1 LTFRSGET
9 MGRLDGKVAIVTGGG
24 GAIGRAVAQA
34 MAGEGASVVV
44 GDLLGVTA
52 EAAAA
57 TIRDAGG
64 AAIGVPVDVSIRSDV
79 EALAD
84 AAEEAF
90 GVATVAFCSAGIT
103 SAGGSPALLELSDE
117 EWDRVVAVNLRGTF
131 LTSQIVAQRLVRAGA
146 PGSIITVSSIGAER
160 PMFGAPAY
168 HTTKAA
174 VSGLTRA
181 LAVNL
186 AHHSIRANGIAPGYI
201 ATDMLMDVLG
211 EEPERAE
218 ALLSRVPV
226 RRFGETS
233 DLTGAAVYLASDES
247 AYVTGQVL
255 HVDGGAL
262 VLGWTAAQAPPS
274 AATGEGG

>member
-1 LTFRSGET
+1 
-9 MGRLDGKVAIVTGGG
+9 MNRLAGKVAIVTGGA
-24 GAIGRAVAQA
+24 GAIGQAVAQA
-34 MAGEGASVVV
+34 MAAEGASIVI
-44 GDLLGVTA
+44 GDRRAERA

-57 TIRDAGG
+57 AVRTAAG
-64 AAIGVPVDVSIRSDV
+64 AAIGVAADVSVRSDV

-90 GVATVAFCSAGIT
+90 GVASVAFCSAGIT
-103 SAGGSPALLELSDE
+103 SAGGSTELLELTDD

-131 LTSQIVAQRLVRAGA
+131 LTSQVVAQRLVRAGA
-146 PGSIITVSSIGAER
+146 RGSIITVSSIGAQR

-186 AHHSIRANGIAPGYI
+186 AHHGIRANGIAPGYI
-201 ATDMLMDVLG
+201 ATEMLMNVLG
-211 EEPERAE
+211 SGDRAG
-218 ALLSRVPV
+218 ALVSRVPMG
-226 RRFGETS
+226 RLGETS
-233 DLTGAAVYLASDES
+233 ELTGAAVFLASDES
-247 AYVTGQVL
+247 TYVTGQVL

-262 VLGWTAAQAPPS
+262 VQGWTGSQPPAAGDGA
-274 AATGEGG
+274 

>member
-131 LTSQIVAQRLVRAGA
+131 LTSQIVAQRLVRAGV
-146 PGSIITVSSIGAER
+146 PGSIITVSSIGAQR

-186 AHHSIRANGIAPGYI
+186 AHHGIRANAIAPGYI
-201 ATDMLMDVLG
+201 QTELLMDVLG
-211 EEPERAE
+211 ADPGRAE

-226 RRFGETS
+226 RRFGESS

-255 HVDGGAL
+255 HIDGGAL
-262 VLGWTAAQAPPS
+262 VLGWTAAQPTTTADDD
-274 AATGEGG
+274 A

>member
-1 LTFRSGET
+1 MS
-9 MGRLDGKVAIVTGGG
+9 RLAGKVAIVTGGA
-24 GAIGRAVAQA
+24 GAIGHAVAHA
-34 MAGEGASVVV
+34 MAAEGASIVI
-44 GDLLGVTA
+44 GDRLGERA

-57 TIRDAGG
+57 AIRAAGG
-64 AAIGVPVDVSIRSDV
+64 AAIGVAVDVSVRSEV

-90 GVATVAFCSAGIT
+90 DVASIAFCSAGIT
-103 SAGGSPALLELSDE
+103 TAGGATELLELTDQ

-131 LTSQIVAQRLVRAGA
+131 LTGQIVAQRLVRAGGR
-146 PGSIITVSSIGAER
+146 GSIITVSSVGAER

-168 HTTKAA
+168 HTSKAA

-186 AHHSIRANGIAPGYI
+186 AHRGIRANGIAPGYI
-201 ATDMLMDVLG
+201 ATEMLRNVLG
-211 EEPERAE
+211 SGDRAQ

-226 RRFGETS
+226 GRLGETS
-233 DLTGAAVYLASDES
+233 ELTGAAVFLASDES

-262 VLGWTAAQAPPS
+262 VQGWTAAQPP
-274 AATGEGG
+274 ATGDGA